1 MRAIDASI
9 LRVKAAHLRG
19 WHAEKKEKKRVI
31 TSFLPLVIVVVLLG
45 AVSLVLLARS
55 GTKTPLFDF
64 VGKSLS
70 SGFSFM
76 ETSRLREAAKVAGIK
91 DLGLLFHSTRDLDKV
106 IAAISGVDGTR
117 SREVTRLLE
126 KLFELRK
133 RLEFEQPR
141 YLMGIRSSRHLAQ
154 GQRLRV
160 LLGGLGVFDSTLID
174 NNPRYMVLSWPIGI
188 KLPKGFVWKGK
199 KISVYFW
206 RRDDAG
212 YVFDSYVL
220 DDLRIRDI
228 PVIHVA
234 HSESLLRTQKRK
246 SVRTRTTIPAYLYLL
261 KRIEGAFEKPELEPG
276 LRSRLADLSE
286 DGFALTIGGRARV
299 GLLVKAQFSLGA
311 RQIVMSGTV
320 RSVDFDRSTNMSTMH
335 VEAVAPS
342 SRTRNALRAY
352 VYGNNAQKGDSRIEA
367 EG

>member
-1 MRAIDASI
+1 MRGFDASI
-9 LRVKAAHLRG
+9 LRGEAAHLPAR
-19 WHAEKKEKKRVI
+19 EPKKEITRVMP
-31 TSFLPLVIVVVLLG
+31 SLLPLIIIVLILG

-55 GTKTPLFDF
+55 GKRTPFFDF
-64 VGKSLS
+64 IGKSLS

-76 ETSRLREAAKVAGIK
+76 EASRLREAAKAAGIK
-91 DLGLLFHSTRDLDKV
+91 DNGLIFHSTRDLDKV
-106 IAAISGVDGTR
+106 IAAIGGVDGER

-160 LLGGLGVFDSTLID
+160 LLPSIGVFNSTLID
-174 NNPRYMVLSWPIGI
+174 NNPRFMVLSWPLGI
-188 KLPKGFVWKGK
+188 HLPKGFVWKGK
-199 KISVYFW
+199 KVSVYFW

-220 DDLRIRDI
+220 DDLRIRDV

-276 LRSRLADLSE
+276 LRSRIADLSE

-320 RSVDFDRSTNMSTMH
+320 RSVDYDRTTNQSTMH
-335 VEAVAPS
+335 VEAVSPS
-342 SRTRNALRAY
+342 PRMRNALRSY
-352 VYGNNAQKGDSRIEA
+352 VYGNNAGKGDSRIEA